1 MLYNIILNGNIIM
14 KRILI
19 VFFEIIANMPLVI
32 LAIFVFGIFKI
43 LIPIFKVKSYI
54 IELSESEFL
63 WLHKLLKTPIVNC
76 NPDSELMEDKE
87 YRRGIYHPINLVAL
101 DRLDRLEK
109 ECEEH

>member
-43 LIPIFKVKSYI
+43 LRIMPMIM
-54 IELSESEFL
+54 
-63 WLHKLLKTPIVNC
+63 
-76 NPDSELMEDKE
+76 D
-87 YRRGIYHPINLVAL
+87 
-101 DRLDRLEK
+101 
-109 ECEEH
+109 

>member
-43 LIPIFKVKSYI
+43 LIPIFKGY
-54 IELSESEFL
+54 
-63 WLHKLLKTPIVNC
+63 
-76 NPDSELMEDKE
+76 DKWQSAQK
-87 YRRGIYHPINLVAL
+87 I
-101 DRLDRLEK
+101 
-109 ECEEH
+109 